1 MLWYHPNTEL
11 HTLCL
16 QHHFK
21 STMLIIIVCMLCVYN
36 LQVYFDPMHFNY
48 KPMNVI
54 MLQQVCIN
62 VIIILSKYEY
72 SGTSPNI
79 LILSHMA

>member
-54 MLQQVCIN
+54 MLQQVCIS
-62 VIIILSKYEY
+62 VLLSI
-72 SGTSPNI
+72 SMNI
-79 LILSHMA
+79 VVPPPTY